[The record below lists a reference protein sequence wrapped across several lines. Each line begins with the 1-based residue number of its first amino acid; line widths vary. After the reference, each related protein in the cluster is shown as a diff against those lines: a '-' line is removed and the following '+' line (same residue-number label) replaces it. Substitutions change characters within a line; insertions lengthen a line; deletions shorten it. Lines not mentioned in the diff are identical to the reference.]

1 MARGR
6 KDIIVSETNYTN
18 VICSCGHLYTYASDK
33 EMKLKERLHKKFC
46 KDPPAGEDIIVDSF
60 GSSKR
65 SFRAPR
71 QNEIDK
77 AKEKKEF
84 YED

>member
-1 MARGR
+1 MVRGR

-18 VICSCGHLYTYASDK
+18 AICSCSYLYTYATDK

-46 KDPPAGEDIIVDSF
+46 KDPPVGEDRIVGSF
-60 GSSKR
+60 GRGRR
-65 SFRAPR
+65 SLKAPR

-77 AKEKKEF
+77 AKENKEF